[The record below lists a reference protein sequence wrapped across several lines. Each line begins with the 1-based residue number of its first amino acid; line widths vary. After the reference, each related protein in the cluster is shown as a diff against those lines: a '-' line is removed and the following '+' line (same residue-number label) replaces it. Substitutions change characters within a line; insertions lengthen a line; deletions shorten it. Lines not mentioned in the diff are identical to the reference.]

1 MFSVETKKHF
11 TNFCKLSLEALYS
24 YYWPGNVREL
34 ENTVERACVL
44 GNPPEIKIS
53 DLRLNVKRP
62 NEDTCVTF
70 MDDEEDRTLKTA
82 INKFKKS
89 YVKKILEQTS
99 WNQTEAGK
107 ILGIQRT
114 YVSRLINELGIE
126 K

>member
-1 MFSVETKKHF
+1 
-11 TNFCKLSLEALYS
+11 
-24 YYWPGNVREL
+24 
-34 ENTVERACVL
+34 
-44 GNPPEIKIS
+44 
-53 DLRLNVKRP
+53 
-62 NEDTCVTF
+62 